1 MEPESQGS
9 TCSPGMCWIYE
20 FCILEVRVKKG
31 TSLVAQW
38 LRFHA
43 PNAGGPSLICGQG
56 IRPHILQLKVPLAC
70 MCDLSPRCIWLL
82 WPHGLQPTR
91 LLSVHED
98 SPGQEYRSQLPCSGD
113 LPNLGIEPRSPAL
126 QMDSLSAELPGK
138 PKDSTYCNKDGR
150 SHN

>member
-70 MCDLSPRCIWLL
+70 IILKQSVFQTVCEAIYQFIITSHAHGIDKSIREHVILHNDSIPVHLQAISGESERQLTKAKALL
-82 WPHGLQPTR
+82 ELAPF
-91 LLSVHED
+91 SVF
-98 SPGQEYRSQLPCSGD
+98 GIQLD
-113 LPNLGIEPRSPAL
+113 VGI
-126 QMDSLSAELPGK
+126 
-138 PKDSTYCNKDGR
+138 
-150 SHN
+150 